1 MFWQD
6 VDKASVIRHSRAIN
20 RFLGRCWGFMEMA
33 SYEKYKPIIGLIH

>member
-6 VDKASVIRHSRAIN
+6 VDRASVIRHSRAIN

-33 SYEKYKPIIGLIH
+33 SYEKYKP